1 MLVPEDKRYEIAVLL
16 ATRFPEWDDR
26 AHLARQAGLTD
37 AQIAG
42 DPLGSWRL
50 IVKHAVEADRLV
62 RLLEVCAAA
71 DPKDPKLQSLVE
83 SARAGTLGKK
93 ETDLTATI
101 AAIGAAV
108 LGVALLVVVGIW
120 AFSGPEPQ
128 PQPQPEPAAAA
139 PEVVKP
145 PPPVEPAQPAPA
157 PAPAPAETA
166 PVPAPAEPAP
176 AATPEPPAEPVVVQV
191 PAQPAEEK
199 PRVVASGAC
208 KGARPTN
215 GVIGFVYAGA
225 DAPKVEGGAWKPAR
239 QLNVRKDYPRE
250 DNSFNAKATIVCVV
264 PEGGTVVL
272 AGDPIAVVGN
282 AYWVPV
288 ADVR

>member
-16 ATRFPEWDDR
+16 STRFPGWDDR

-50 IVKHAVEADRLV
+50 IVKHAIEADRLV

-71 DPKDPKLQSLVE
+71 DPSDAKLQSLVE

-93 ETDLTATI
+93 ETDLTVTI

-128 PQPQPEPAAAA
+128 PQPQPQPAAAA

-145 PPPVEPAQPAPA
+145 PGPAAPAPAPAVPAPA
-157 PAPAPAETA
+157 PAP
-166 PVPAPAEPAP
+166 EPAP
-176 AATPEPPAEPVVVQV
+176 AAAPEPAAEPVVVQV
-191 PAQPAEEK
+191 PAPAPEEK

-208 KGARPTN
+208 KGATPTN

-225 DAPKVEGGAWKPAR
+225 DAPKVEGGAWKPSK

-250 DNSFNAKATIVCVV
+250 DNAFNAKATIVCVV
-264 PEGGTVVL
+264 PDGGTVVL